1 MQIILRNDSKICK
14 FQLTAQGANGHGSSL
29 QNSPSKVVAEYASIQ
44 FKKDDRVETTVDVH

>member
-14 FQLTAQGANGHGSSL
+14 FQLTAHGANGHGSSL